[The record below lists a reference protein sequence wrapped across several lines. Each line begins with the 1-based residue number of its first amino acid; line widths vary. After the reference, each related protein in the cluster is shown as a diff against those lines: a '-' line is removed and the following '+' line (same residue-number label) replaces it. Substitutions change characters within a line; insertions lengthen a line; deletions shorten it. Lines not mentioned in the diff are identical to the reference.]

1 MLTLSCATPG
11 EREHVITAASSAV
24 KRGDLVL
31 LPTESAYALV
41 TDPFSARGLAALRAV
56 KGQSHDSPLSL
67 MVPSA
72 ATVSGIAMGVNAS
85 VQALMQAF
93 WPGALT
99 LLLRPQPTLAWDLPA
114 ELPIA
119 VRMPLHP
126 LMLAVLDRCGPLAVT
141 TANAPG
147 HPAPLAIEQAVEQLG
162 ECASVAVDAGELE
175 AAELPSTVLDM
186 SGLDP
191 TVLRHGSLPVSELQ
205 QVVPGIPGRPQK

>member
-1 MLTLSCATPG
+1 MLILSSATGPDR
-11 EREHVITAASSAV
+11 ERAISAAVSAV

-41 TDPFSARGLAALRAV
+41 TDPFSSRGVAALRGA
-56 KGQSHDSPLSL
+56 KGQTHDSPLSL

-72 ATVSGIAMGVNAS
+72 ATVAGIASGVTAP

-99 LLLRPQPTLAWDLPA
+99 LLLRPQPTLAWDLSPD
-114 ELPIA
+114 LPIA

-126 LMLAVLDRCGPLAVT
+126 VMLAVLDKCGPLAVT

-147 HPAPLAIEQAVEQLG
+147 QPAPGTIQAVVDQLG
-162 ECASVAVDAGELE
+162 ECASLAIDAGELDVTQ
-175 AAELPSTVLDM
+175 LPSTVLDM

-191 TVLRHGSLPVSELQ
+191 LVVRQGSLSVAQLQ
-205 QVVPGIPGRPQK
+205 QAAPGIPAAAPQ

>member
-1 MLTLSCATPG
+1 VLALGCATPA
-11 EREHVITAASSAV
+11 EREHAITASSSAIR
-24 KRGDLVL
+24 RGDLVL

-41 TDPFSARGLAALRAV
+41 TDPFSARGVASLRAA
-56 KGQSHDSPLSL
+56 KGQTHDSPLSL

-99 LLLRPQPTLAWDLPA
+99 LLLRPQPTLAWDLSA

-126 LMLAVLDRCGPLAVT
+126 LLLAVLDRCGPLAVT

-147 HPAPLAIEQAVEQLG
+147 HPAPLTIAQAVEQLG
-162 ECASVAVDAGELE
+162 ECAPLAVDAGELE
-175 AAELPSTVLDM
+175 PAALPSTVLDM
-186 SGLDP
+186 STADP
-191 TVLRHGSLPVSELQ
+191 AVLRLGSLPVEQLQ
-205 QVVPGIPGRPQK
+205 QVAPGIHVPEA

>member
-1 MLTLSCATPG
+1 MLILSSATG
-11 EREHVITAASSAV
+11 TDRERAISAAVSAV

-41 TDPFSARGLAALRAV
+41 TDPFSSRGVAALRAA
-56 KGQSHDSPLSL
+56 KGQAHDSPLSL

-72 ATVSGIAMGVNAS
+72 ATVSGIASGVTAP

-99 LLLRPQPTLAWDLPA
+99 LLLRPQPTLAWDLSPD
-114 ELPIA
+114 LPIA

-126 LMLAVLDRCGPLAVT
+126 VMLAVLDKCGPLAVT

-147 HPAPLAIEQAVEQLG
+147 LPAPGSIQAVVDQLG
-162 ECASVAVDAGELE
+162 ECASLAIDAGELDVTQ
-175 AAELPSTVLDM
+175 LPSTVLDM

-191 TVLRHGSLPVSELQ
+191 LVVRQGSLSVVQLQ
-205 QVVPGIPGRPQK
+205 QVAPGIPAAAPQ

>member
-1 MLTLSCATPG
+1 MLILSSGAGPDR
-11 EREHVITAASSAV
+11 ERAISAASSAV

-31 LPTESAYALV
+31 LPSESAYALV
-41 TDPFSARGLAALRAV
+41 AVPFSSRGVAALRAA
-56 KGQSHDSPLSL
+56 KGYAHDSPLSL

-72 ATVSGIAMGVNAS
+72 GTVAGIASGVTAPVN
-85 VQALMQAF
+85 ALMQAF

-114 ELPIA
+114 DLPIA

-126 LMLAVLDRCGPLAVT
+126 VMLAVLERCGPLVVS

-147 HPAPLAIEQAVEQLG
+147 HPAPATVAEASAQLG
-162 ECASVAVDAGELE
+162 ECAALAVDAGELE
-175 AAELPSTVLDM
+175 VTQLPSTVLDM

-191 TVLRHGSLPVSELQ
+191 TVVRQGSLSIAQLQ
-205 QVVPGIPGRPQK
+205 QVAPGIPNQEQ

>member
-1 MLTLSCATPG
+1 MLILSSASGPQR
-11 EREHVITAASSAV
+11 ERAIGAAVSAV

-41 TDPFSARGLAALRAV
+41 TDPFSSRGVAALRAA
-56 KGQSHDSPLSL
+56 KGQTHDSPLSL

-72 ATVSGIAMGVNAS
+72 ATVAGIAAGVSAP
-85 VQALMQAF
+85 VTALMLAF

-99 LLLRPQPTLAWDLPA
+99 LLLRPQPTLAWDLSPD
-114 ELPIA
+114 LPIA

-126 LMLAVLDRCGPLAVT
+126 VMLAVLDKCGPLVVT

-147 HPAPLAIEQAVEQLG
+147 LPAPLTVEMAVEQLG
-162 ECASVAVDAGELE
+162 ECAALAVDAGELVE
-175 AAELPSTVLDM
+175 SELPSTVLDM

-191 TVLRHGSLPVSELQ
+191 KVVRKGSLSIAQLQ
-205 QVVPGIPGRPQK
+205 QVAPGIPAEGQ